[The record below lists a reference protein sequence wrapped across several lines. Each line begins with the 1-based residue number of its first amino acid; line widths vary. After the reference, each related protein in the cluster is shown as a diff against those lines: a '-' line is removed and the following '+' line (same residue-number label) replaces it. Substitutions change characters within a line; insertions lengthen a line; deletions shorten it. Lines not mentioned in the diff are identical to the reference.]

1 MPAVVLGKPSP
12 RAASPSPNGET
23 EAHRREA
30 TWSGLGRPHV
40 VLLPSA
46 LDSLRPD
53 SRAGGGQSAGRP
65 SLPSFARARAE
76 SRSCAHACLAGRS
89 GPVLGPCR
97 LSSST

>member
-53 SRAGGGQSAGRP
+53 SRAGGG
-65 SLPSFARARAE
+65 RARGVPPFRA
-76 SRSCAHACLAGRS
+76 L
-89 GPVLGPCR
+89 LGPGQR
-97 LSSST
+97 AGAARTPAWQGAVGLSSGRAA